1 MKDTKITLRKALRH
15 MNKAFH
21 LYQGGEDA
29 LTVAK
34 QLIRLHRTLT
44 EVRSGLLREQ
54 VEAILTRPTLDQT
67 DTEILKKL
75 LRLQL
80 FS

>member
-1 MKDTKITLRKALRH
+1 MNTAL
-15 MNKAFH
+15 H
-21 LYQGGEDA
+21 LYQSGEDT

-34 QLIRLHRTLT
+34 QLVRLHHMLLET
-44 EVRSGLLREQ
+44 RSALIQEQ
-54 VEAILTRPTLDQT
+54 VEALLAQPTLDQT

-75 LRLQL
+75 LHLKL

>member
-1 MKDTKITLRKALRH
+1 VIRHRNTAL
-15 MNKAFH
+15 H
-21 LYQGGEDA
+21 LYQGGEDK

-34 QLIRLHRTLT
+34 QLLRLQRLLLQA
-44 EVRSGLLREQ
+44 RSALIQEQ
-54 VEAILTRPTLDQT
+54 VEAILDRPTLDRK

-75 LRLQL
+75 LHLKL